1 MPDNIADF
9 LTRLR
14 NASSA
19 HHRFVDVRWTMLN
32 QNIAQ
37 VLKDQKFIEHFL
49 VKQEGG
55 KGILRLFLR
64 YTEGRRS
71 LIRGIRKISNP
82 GRRKYVSSQEIPQV
96 FNGLGI
102 SILSTSQG
110 VIEGGEARRRKI
122 GGELLCYVW

>member
-1 MPDNIADF
+1 MGDNIADF

-19 HHRFVDVRWTMLN
+19 RHRFVDIRWSMLN

-49 VKQEGG
+49 VKQEDG
-55 KGILRLFLR
+55 KGTLRVFLR
-64 YTEGRRS
+64 YKDGRHP

-82 GRRKYVSSQEIPQV
+82 GKRKYVGFREIPQV

-102 SILSTSQG
+102 SIVSTSQG
-110 VIEGGEARRRKI
+110 IFEGVEARKRKV
-122 GGELLCYVW
+122 GGELLCYIW